1 MIISFTFHFKL
12 PSEAPQ
18 AAKRAESQ
26 KAKHTGAGKA
36 QLIFARSEGRIFLIK
51 LGQLRCSVVMKGEAT
66 ARYASM
72 VLSPNYLSTTVVG
85 ALI

>member
-1 MIISFTFHFKL
+1 MKSFTFHFKL
-12 PSEAPQ
+12 TSEAPH

-51 LGQLRCSVVMKGEAT
+51 LGQLR
-66 ARYASM
+66 
-72 VLSPNYLSTTVVG
+72 
-85 ALI
+85 